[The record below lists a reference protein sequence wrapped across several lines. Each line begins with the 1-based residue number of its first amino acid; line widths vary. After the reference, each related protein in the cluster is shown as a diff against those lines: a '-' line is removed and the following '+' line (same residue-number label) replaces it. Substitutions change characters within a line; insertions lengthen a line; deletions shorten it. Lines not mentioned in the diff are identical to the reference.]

1 MNRRTFAL
9 SGALL
14 MAGGFLSPLTALGA
28 ELESVRMADTIK
40 LGSQELVLNGM
51 GLRTRFGLRV
61 YVAGLYVGKKSGAVA
76 DLLTQSG
83 PKRIAIAMRRN
94 VDADTFLDALK
105 DGIAANHNP
114 QQLSA
119 LKDRIGKLSEL
130 ILSIKEAKQGDLLD
144 IDFIPDAGTQFMI
157 NNKPVGAPIPGEDFF
172 QALLRIWIGEK
183 PVQDG
188 LKAGLIGK
196 G

>member
-1 MNRRTFAL
+1 MHKRTFL
-9 SGALL
+9 LTSALL
-14 MAGGFLSPLTALGA
+14 LAGASLPPFLAIAA

-40 LGSQELVLNGM
+40 LASRDLVLNGM

-61 YVAGLYVGKKSGAVA
+61 YVAGLYVGKKSSDIAE
-76 DLLTQSG
+76 LLQQPG
-83 PKRIAIAMRRN
+83 PKRVAIAMKRN

-105 DGIAANHNP
+105 DGIAANHSP
-114 QQLSA
+114 QQLAA

-130 ILSIKEAKQGDLLD
+130 ILSIKEAKQGDVLD
-144 IDFIPDAGTQFMI
+144 LDFIPDSGTQLTV
-157 NNKPVGAPIPGEDFF
+157 NGKPTGQPIAGDDFF
-172 QALLRIWIGEK
+172 QALLRIWIGDK

-188 LKAGLIGK
+188 LKSGLIGK

>member
-1 MNRRTFAL
+1 MTRRTLLLAT
-9 SGALL
+9 ALL
-14 MAGGFLSPLTALGA
+14 LTGASLAPLSAMAA

-40 LGSQELVLNGM
+40 LGNRDLVLNGM

-61 YVAGLYVGKKSGAVA
+61 YVAGLYVGKKST
-76 DLLTQSG
+76 DITELLQQPG
-83 PKRIAIAMRRN
+83 PKRIAIAMKRN

-105 DGIAANHNP
+105 DGIATNHSA
-114 QQLSA
+114 QQLAA
-119 LKDRIGKLSEL
+119 LKDRIAKLSDL

-144 IDFIPDAGTQFMI
+144 LDFIPETGTQL
-157 NNKPVGAPIPGEDFF
+157 NVNGRPIGQPISGEDFY

-188 LKAGLIGK
+188 LKSGLIGK